1 MYKNK
6 NYQQAITYPYN
17 QRGITID
24 NPTPYNE
31 SSDKHHSNTV
41 NLPRLRKVQQKQ
53 QILTHTE
60 PTFNQIKIDTQS
72 KILTPIEYIQM
83 QQHTT
88 TNQNQEL
95 NKTHPRKESNSIKPY
110 SKPNTKSITSKHP
123 T

>member
-17 QRGITID
+17 QSGITID

-88 TNQNQEL
+88 TNQNKEL
-95 NKTHPRKESNSIKPY
+95 KRNSNEERIELSNHTP
-110 SKPNTKSITSKHP
+110 HP
-123 T
+123 TPN